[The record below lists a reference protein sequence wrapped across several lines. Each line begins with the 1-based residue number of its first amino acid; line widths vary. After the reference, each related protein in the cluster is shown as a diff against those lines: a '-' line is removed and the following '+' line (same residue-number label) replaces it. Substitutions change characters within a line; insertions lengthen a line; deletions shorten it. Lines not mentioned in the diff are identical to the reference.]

1 MSAGT
6 IKLDSM
12 LCFAIY
18 ATGHA
23 FTRFYKPRLD
33 ALGLTYPQYLVLIV
47 LWERDDITVNALG
60 NRLFLDSGTITPLI
74 KRLEARGLVSR
85 KRDEDDERQVR
96 IRLTPEGRALQDK
109 ALAVPL
115 TIARG
120 TGLTREDVDRLRA
133 ELLTLRDR
141 LDSQAEG
148 SKSG

>member
-23 FTRFYKPRLD
+23 FTRFYKPRLE
-33 ALGLTYPQYLVLIV
+33 ALDLTYPQYLVLIV

-141 LDSQAEG
+141 LGGQGEE
-148 SKSG
+148 SKPG

>member
-18 ATGHA
+18 ATGHG
-23 FTRFYKPRLD
+23 FTRFYKPRLE
-33 ALGLTYPQYLVLIV
+33 ALDLTYPQYLVLIV
-47 LWERDDITVNALG
+47 LWERDDITVNTLG
-60 NRLFLDSGTITPLI
+60 NRLFLDSGTITPLV

-148 SKSG
+148 SKPG